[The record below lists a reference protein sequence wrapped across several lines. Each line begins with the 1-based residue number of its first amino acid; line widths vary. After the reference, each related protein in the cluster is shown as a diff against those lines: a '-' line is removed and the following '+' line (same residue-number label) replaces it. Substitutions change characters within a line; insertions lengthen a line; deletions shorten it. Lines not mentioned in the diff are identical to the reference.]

1 MIKDSILALT
11 KADVRRKQEENQ
23 GREFEKRKSG
33 IDDCESRHFYNQMR
47 FPFYLA
53 VSNSREYLSALNAVS
68 FAMYSSP
75 DFRA

>member
-23 GREFEKRKSG
+23 GREFEKRKSV
-33 IDDCESRHFYNQMR
+33 IDNPGTSIIRCDS
-47 FPFYLA
+47 LSILT
-53 VSNSREYLSALNAVS
+53 VSNSRESLSALNAVS
-68 FAMYSSP
+68 FAMYSFP